1 MTKSK
6 RKEMIEEEVRMTMD
20 TLDRMEEIECSPAFL
35 TRLEGQIR
43 EFENQPKESFIPFFK
58 AGFLRAALL
67 LIAIL
72 INLTFSILAFR
83 GGKTQLDDR
92 KEYISTIASY
102 YDMNS
107 SGLDT
112 LLSSDRR

>member
-6 RKEMIEEEVRMTMD
+6 SRERIEEEVRKTMD
-20 TLDRMEEIECSPAFL
+20 TFDQMEEIECSPSFL

-43 EFENQPKESFIPFFK
+43 ESEKQPKRNFIPIFNP
-58 AGFLRAALL
+58 GFIRAALL
-67 LIAIL
+67 SVAIFV
-72 INLTFSILAFR
+72 NLTFSILALR
-83 GGKTQLDDR
+83 SGKPQLDNR
-92 KEYISTIASY
+92 EEYISTIASY

-112 LLSSDRR
+112 LLSSDQR